1 MTGYGD
7 ARRRTDDFRAAA
19 EVRAVN
25 NRYFK
30 LSCRLPEGFG
40 SLESAVEK
48 CVREYVERG
57 TVSVTIR
64 YRHAAGDDVYSLNAP
79 LLQSYWKQLHD
90 VSVSV
95 HAPSPSD
102 IGCLLQLPGAV
113 SEAESE
119 NDPAACW
126 PTIEEVLRESLE
138 RLQEFRRSEG
148 EMMQNELAAQ
158 CTAISSGVNNVAER
172 APAVIRDYRERIV
185 DRVRD
190 LLKDHPAEIGE
201 NDVIREV
208 SLYADRCDIT
218 EEITRLRCHID
229 QFTNVLNQKESQGRK
244 LEFLG
249 QEMFREINTI
259 GSKANDV
266 EIAHCV
272 VEMKS
277 SIEKIREIL
286 QNVE

>member
-7 ARRRTDDFRAAA
+7 ARRRTDEFRAAA
-19 EVRAVN
+19 EIRAVN

-40 SLESAVEK
+40 SLESSVEK
-48 CVREYVERG
+48 CVRQFVQRG
-57 TVSVTIR
+57 TVTVAIR
-64 YRHAAGDDVYSLNAP
+64 YRHAAGDDLFTLNHD
-79 LLQSYWKQLHD
+79 LLQSYWQQLHD

-95 HAPSPSD
+95 HAPPPSD

-113 SEAESE
+113 REAESE
-119 NDPAACW
+119 NNPAACW
-126 PTIEEVLRESLE
+126 PVIETLLRESLE
-138 RLQEFRRSEG
+138 RLQQFRRSEG
-148 EMMQNELAAQ
+148 ETMQQELVAQ
-158 CTAISSGVNNVAER
+158 CATIAAGVENVAAR
-172 APAVIRDYRERIV
+172 APEIIRDYRERIV
-185 DRVRD
+185 ERVRD
-190 LLKDHPAEIGE
+190 LLKDHAAEIVDS
-201 NDVIREV
+201 DVIREV
-208 SLYADRCDIT
+208 SLHADRCDIT
-218 EEITRLRCHID
+218 EEITRLRCHLD
-229 QFTNVLNQKESQGRK
+229 QFNTVLNQKESQGRK

-266 EIAHCV
+266 DVAHCV